1 MLYILRATAYGMWSL
16 LVPVGYNRD
25 PAAHFGYKKVA
36 MILEHTYTV
45 NEEELVTEKDITR
58 SRGKECI
65 WHIYKF
71 YITRIHLIT
80 TTSISFCIFMFKRS
94 PQQIFLTMHI
104 LTSIFVLG
112 VSLIFMLIIIHSNP
126 THYYQQTILTP
137 EVSLTRSCIK
147 YENRFNV

>member
-1 MLYILRATAYGMWSL
+1 MWSL

-45 NEEELVTEKDITR
+45 NEEELVTDKDITR

-71 YITRIHLIT
+71 YILITKIHLIA

-94 PQQIFLTMHI
+94 PQQIFFDHA
-104 LTSIFVLG
+104 
-112 VSLIFMLIIIHSNP
+112 HSNQHLRIGSKSYFYVDHHPLKSGSLLP
-126 THYYQQTILTP
+126 TNDINA
-137 EVSLTRSCIK
+137 RGK
-147 YENRFNV
+147 FDR

>member
-1 MLYILRATAYGMWSL
+1 MFRATAYGMWSL

-65 WHIYKF
+65 WQIYLNSTQKHHI
-71 YITRIHLIT
+71 I
-80 TTSISFCIFMFKRS
+80 TTSISFCISMFKRS
-94 PQQIFLTMHI
+94 PWQIFFDHAYSNQHLRFGSKSDFYVDHHP
-104 LTSIFVLG
+104 LQSD
-112 VSLIFMLIIIHSNP
+112 SLLP
-126 THYYQQTILTP
+126 TNDINAGGKFDTYVYQICKL
-137 EVSLTRSCIK
+137 
-147 YENRFNV
+147 F